1 MKTPRRIPRSSILK
15 GTKPALTLDN
25 PDTFWLSDDEFSKL
39 SGSSSDNRYLS
50 SPSSSASPQSGI
62 QPDLSKLFLNGTIQV
77 DENGQL
83 DIVSLSDIESITYEQ
98 YYDSVTKLI
107 KYKAIIKI
115 RNGSLNKV
123 KVKGVDARIY
133 NPNA

>member
-1 MKTPRRIPRSSILK
+1 MKTPKRIPRSSILK
-15 GTKPALTLDN
+15 GTKPALAADN
-25 PDTFWLSDDEFSKL
+25 PDIFWLSEDEYSKL
-39 SGSSSDNRYLS
+39 SGSSSTGNYLS
-50 SPSSSASPQSGI
+50 SPFSSASPQNGI
-62 QPDLSKLFLNGTIQV
+62 QPDLSKLFLNGALQV
-77 DENGQL
+77 DENGQP

-107 KYKAIIKI
+107 KYRAIVKI
-115 RNGSLNKV
+115 RNGSLNKI

>member
-1 MKTPRRIPRSSILK
+1 MKTPRRIPKSSILK
-15 GTKPALTLDN
+15 GTRPALTADN
-25 PDTFWLSDDEFSKL
+25 PDTFWLSEDEFSRL
-39 SGSSSDNRYLS
+39 SGSSSDSKYLS
-50 SPSSSASPQSGI
+50 SPSSSESPQSGL
-62 QPDLSKLFLNGTIQV
+62 QSSLSKLFANGTLQSGTE
-77 DENGQL
+77 DKP

-98 YYDSVTKLI
+98 YYDSVSKLI

-115 RNGSLNKV
+115 RNSSLNKV